1 MDGIQDRLD
10 VQRLVALP
18 GDYVDAKGNGAAV
31 TNQVDLGPEPASRAT
46 QRVIRGFVGIP
57 FFAAPEAARVAR
69 MLVPSMHH
77 RSQSIRPSRSSFKW
91 RRSRIRSKVPSF
103 RHALKRWKTVW

>member
-1 MDGIQDRLD
+1 MGSQVFAADADGIEHRLN
-10 VQRLVALP
+10 VPRLVVLASS
-18 GDYVDAKGNGAAV
+18 YVDAKGNGAAV

-69 MLVPSMHH
+69 ILVPSMHQ
-77 RSQSIRPSRSSFKW
+77 RSQSMRPSRSN
-91 RRSRIRSKVPSF
+91 F
-103 RHALKRWKTVW
+103 R

>member
-1 MDGIQDRLD
+1 MSSADVDRVQDRFD
-10 VQRLVALP
+10 VEGFVALSRR
-18 GDYVDAKGNGAAV
+18 YVDSERNGSAV

-57 FFAAPEAARVAR
+57 FFAAPAAARVAR

-77 RSQSIRPSRSSFKW
+77 RSQSIRPSRSN
-91 RRSRIRSKVPSF
+91 F
-103 RHALKRWKTVW
+103 R